1 VGYLL
6 INPIRRLLEN
16 PDKILRP
23 FVTEGMTV
31 LEPGCGMGYFTLP
44 LADMVGPR
52 GRVIAVDLQDK
63 MLAALSRRAERK
75 GLLMRIEVRK
85 ASIDSLS
92 LADLTDRVDFA
103 VAFHVVHEVQEE
115 NSFFSEIFNV
125 LRGGG
130 GLFVVEPRFH
140 VTRQAFDRSVA
151 AAKDAGFAVGA
162 SRTTWG
168 SREILL
174 RKYSLTP

>member
-6 INPIRRLLEN
+6 LNPIRRFLEN
-16 PDKILRP
+16 PHKILRP
-23 FVTEGMTV
+23 FVTEGMTI

-75 GLLMRIEVRK
+75 GLLERIELRK
-85 ASIDSLS
+85 ANIDSLS
-92 LADLTDRVDFA
+92 LAALTDRVDFA

-115 NSFFSEIFNV
+115 NTFFSEIFKV
-125 LRGGG
+125 LRDGG

-151 AAKDAGFAVGA
+151 AATHAGFTVDAF
-162 SRTTWG
+162 RTTWG

-174 RKYSLTP
+174 RKYPLSL